1 MLQNLL
7 SVIDVHEVNVDTL
20 LYGIENGDFKMN
32 LDIFEAVHQFVQDS
46 NKLYYDHFQTH

>member
-7 SVIDVHEVNVDTL
+7 SVIDVHVVNVDTL

-32 LDIFEAVHQFVQDS
+32 SDIFEAIHQFLQEC
-46 NKLYYDHFQTH
+46 NRL